1 MGVSLVGLSG
11 NYVWYLV
18 IFVIFMGFGGAKR
31 LGNAF
36 KASFGDNASNKGGKR
51 GNFNVEGDVL
61 TK

>member
-1 MGVSLVGLSG
+1 MGLVIRG
-11 NYVWYLV
+11 NYAWYLV

-36 KASFGDNASNKGGKR
+36 KALFGGNASNKGGKR